1 LSSRR
6 IHYRIAKIPD
16 RLKLAWQT
24 FSNCWLCL
32 VCLAAIL
39 QRVLPPAGIN
49 WL

>member
-1 LSSRR
+1 M
-6 IHYRIAKIPD
+6 IACRIAKIPD
-16 RLKLAWQT
+16 RLKLAWRT

-32 VCLAAIL
+32 VCLAATL